1 MSFKGNKTVGNFTLT
16 ISRPEA
22 FACDTQHL
30 ERKRSN
36 KLKGS
41 YKIRCIFGGH
51 SAVKLL
57 DLGILGDHG
66 ERDGEIGEPG
76 DWGIGGLGDW
86 GIKAKVIVESCGIL
100 GDLGGS

>member
-1 MSFKGNKTVGNFTLT
+1 
-16 ISRPEA
+16 
-22 FACDTQHL
+22 
-30 ERKRSN
+30 
-36 KLKGS
+36 
-41 YKIRCIFGGH
+41 
-51 SAVKLL
+51 
-57 DLGILGDHG
+57 LGDHG